1 MGRCGCDEGGSCV
14 GEIRW
19 RAGGLTF
26 ALGFYQHQPTIGF
39 PGRINQPVAMVY
51 TYIYTCITLIKLCY
65 HIPKPNSVS
74 LANGAKLEIWRFLEM
89 LQSGAFGNLEIP
101 EKMELVIFF
110 LKETLGHLNIESDG
124 TPQIFER

>member
-1 MGRCGCDEGGSCV
+1 
-14 GEIRW
+14 
-19 RAGGLTF
+19 
-26 ALGFYQHQPTIGF
+26 
-39 PGRINQPVAMVY
+39 
-51 TYIYTCITLIKLCY
+51 
-65 HIPKPNSVS
+65 
-74 LANGAKLEIWRFLEM
+74 M

>member
-1 MGRCGCDEGGSCV
+1 M
-14 GEIRW
+14 
-19 RAGGLTF
+19 
-26 ALGFYQHQPTIGF
+26 
-39 PGRINQPVAMVY
+39 
-51 TYIYTCITLIKLCY
+51 IKLCY